1 MDPHLNTHTLV
12 PSPPS
17 TPICPRKGC
26 VRVRSLVHVVPP
38 PLTQAIDS
46 VIYDLLEACVCGPLG
61 HFLASGV
68 VTSIMSSCVSIFLEV
83 RHGLLLRFVI
93 Q

>member
-1 MDPHLNTHTLV
+1 M
-12 PSPPS
+12 
-17 TPICPRKGC
+17 
-26 VRVRSLVHVVPP
+26 RSLVHVVTP

-68 VTSIMSSCVSIFLEV
+68 VTSIMNSCVSIFLEV
-83 RHGLLLRFVI
+83 KHGLSLPFVM